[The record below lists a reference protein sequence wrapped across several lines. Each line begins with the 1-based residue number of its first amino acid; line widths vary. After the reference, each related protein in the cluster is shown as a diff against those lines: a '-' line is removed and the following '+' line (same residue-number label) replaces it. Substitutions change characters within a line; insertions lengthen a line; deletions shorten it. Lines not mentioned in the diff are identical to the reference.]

1 MALLHLENLTFGFP
15 NKKLG
20 TIDLRIDQ
28 PEIIGLKGL
37 NGSGKSTLLRTIS
50 GHLAPLEGNVFI
62 QEQNIHTLS
71 PIAAATLVSIIFTRR
86 PQVFGITAREL
97 IEMGRFAHHQNKKD
111 PAHDEA
117 LLAMIAHELKLE
129 ALLPRMIDT
138 LSDGEM
144 QRVLIALALA
154 QETPVILMD
163 EPTAF
168 LDYQAKEDFYLLLKK
183 LKSDFQKLIIFSSHD
198 LPLMERVADRMQKL
212 EVGIWNLEV
221 GG

>member
-1 MALLHLENLTFGFP
+1 MALLHIDKVSYGFP

-62 QEQNIHTLS
+62 QEKNIHSLS
-71 PIAAATLVSIIFTRR
+71 PIIAATLVSIIFTRR
-86 PQVFGITAREL
+86 PHVFGITAREL
-97 IEMGRFAHHQNKKD
+97 IEMGRFAQHQKRKD
-111 PAHDEA
+111 PLHDEA
-117 LLAMIAHELKLE
+117 LLAMIARELKLE

-168 LDYQAKEDFYLLLKK
+168 LDYQAKDDFYFLLKK
-183 LKSDFQKLIIFSSHD
+183 LKSDFQKIVIFSSHD
-198 LPLMERVADRMQKL
+198 LQLMERVADREIQ
-212 EVGIWNLEV
+212 N
-221 GG
+221 

>member
-1 MALLHLENLTFGFP
+1 LDKKMALLHLDQLSYGFP

-20 TIDLRIDQ
+20 TINLRVEE

-50 GHLAPLEGNVFI
+50 GHLAPLQGSVFI
-62 QEQNIHTLS
+62 QEKNIHALS
-71 PIAAATLVSIIFTRR
+71 PITAATLVSIIFTRR

-97 IEMGRFAHHQNKKD
+97 IEMGRFAHHQKKKD
-111 PAHDEA
+111 LAHDEA
-117 LLAMIAHELKLE
+117 LLTMISQELKLE
-129 ALLPRMIDT
+129 TLLPRMIDT

-168 LDYQAKEDFYLLLKK
+168 LDYQAKDDFYFLLKK

-198 LPLMERVADRMQKL
+198 LPLMERVADKMQ
-212 EVGIWNLEV
+212 NLED
-221 GG
+221 